1 MSREMKDSGVE
12 WIGEIPENWGV
23 TRLKYAYDNS
33 NGSAV
38 RVGPFG
44 SALPS
49 SDYISDGEWV
59 YNQRTVLDEK

>member
-38 RVGPFG
+38 RVGPLEVRCHHPIIFQMVSG
-44 SALPS
+44 
-49 SDYISDGEWV
+49 YIINAQ
-59 YNQRTVLDEK
+59 Y